1 MAFPI
6 LEPEIE
12 ISVSKL
18 FETFAN
24 FFRVLVSENL
34 VVEKSLGFGFGKF
47 GFEKS
52 LGFGFRKLGLGK
64 KGSVSENL
72 V

>member
-1 MAFPI
+1 MSTPTT
-6 LEPEIE
+6 
-12 ISVSKL
+12 
-18 FETFAN
+18 FEQRLTFRFRN
-24 FFRVLVSENL
+24 FCQFFEVF
-34 VVEKSLGFGFGKF
+34 GFGFGKF